1 MLAQEFF
8 FLPVRI
14 NFLLQ
19 GEKILRQGKKIC
31 LVTILKKMFA
41 FRNHFF
47 GRSLFVNIFSLDLIL
62 IQLRSVCC
70 KHDTGV
76 PYFAAAASLLL
87 FSLLLVFATS
97 AGIIT
102 RRDCS
107 FTRLMVNL
115 RKCRPERASQSQK
128 ASKRIGR
135 EGSLSPSLS
144 RRAANPNYLAST
156 LSF

>member
-1 MLAQEFF
+1 
-8 FLPVRI
+8 
-14 NFLLQ
+14 
-19 GEKILRQGKKIC
+19 
-31 LVTILKKMFA
+31 MFG
-41 FRNHFF
+41 FRNYFF

-115 RKCRPERASQSQK
+115 RKCRLERASQSQK
-128 ASKRIGR
+128 ASKRIG
-135 EGSLSPSLS
+135 SLVIAEP
-144 RRAANPNYLAST
+144 LAPRCEPRLFGIHAVILT
-156 LSF
+156 LEKSFSSF